1 MVKTKKDIRA
11 IHFDSIFLILIL
23 FFGLQICQNTDF
35 NKSVPNGKPVP
46 IEISINQSN
55 ATISSGIQFYFFQKC
70 WISNKDNF
78 RLLTFEQTKY
88 LDNKKVDQKYYY
100 SDKFKCWPVI
110 ESSVTKNIST
120 NTVYQ
125 YRRSTSNLNSII

>member
-23 FFGLQICQNTDF
+23 FFGLQICQNSDF
-35 NKSVPNGKPVP
+35 NNSVPNGKPVP

-88 LDNKKVDQKYYY
+88 LDNKKVDQKI
-100 SDKFKCWPVI
+100 SLLDKIRKKTPGFLILIIQNLLFHPENSEVPVL
-110 ESSVTKNIST
+110 S
-120 NTVYQ
+120 
-125 YRRSTSNLNSII
+125 

>member
-1 MVKTKKDIRA
+1 MIKAKEDIRA

-23 FFGLQICQNTDF
+23 FFGLLICQNSDF
-35 NKSVPNGKPVP
+35 YKTVQNSKPAP

-55 ATISSGIQFYFFQKC
+55 ATISSGIQFYFLQKY

-88 LDNKKVDQKYYY
+88 LDNKKVDQKIFQL
-100 SDKFKCWPVI
+100 DKTRKKSPGSLILIIQNHLFHPENSEVPVL
-110 ESSVTKNIST
+110 S
-120 NTVYQ
+120 
-125 YRRSTSNLNSII
+125 

>member
-1 MVKTKKDIRA
+1 MVKIKEDIRTV
-11 IHFDSIFLILIL
+11 HFDSFFLILIL

-35 NKSVPNGKPVP
+35 YKSAPDDKPVP

-88 LDNKKVDQKYYY
+88 LDNKKVDQKIFLQ
-100 SDKFKCWPVI
+100 DKIRKKSPEFLILIIQNYLFHPENSEIPVL
-110 ESSVTKNIST
+110 S
-120 NTVYQ
+120 
-125 YRRSTSNLNSII
+125 

>member
-88 LDNKKVDQKYYY
+88 LDNKKVDQKI
-100 SDKFKCWPVI
+100 SLLDKIRKKTPGFLILIIQNLLFRPENSEVPVL
-110 ESSVTKNIST
+110 S
-120 NTVYQ
+120 
-125 YRRSTSNLNSII
+125 

>member
-1 MVKTKKDIRA
+1 MVKTKKEMRA

-35 NKSVPNGKPVP
+35 YKSVPSGKPVP

-88 LDNKKVDQKYYY
+88 LDNKKVDQKI
-100 SDKFKCWPVI
+100 SLLDKIRKKTPGFLILIIQNLLFRPENSEVPVL
-110 ESSVTKNIST
+110 S
-120 NTVYQ
+120 
-125 YRRSTSNLNSII
+125 

>member
-88 LDNKKVDQKYYY
+88 LDNKKVDQKI
-100 SDKFKCWPVI
+100 SLLDKIRKKTPGSLILIIQNLLFHPENSEVPVL
-110 ESSVTKNIST
+110 S
-120 NTVYQ
+120 
-125 YRRSTSNLNSII
+125 

>member
-1 MVKTKKDIRA
+1 MVKTKEDIRA
-11 IHFDSIFLILIL
+11 INFDSILLILIL

-35 NKSVPNGKPVP
+35 YKSVPNSKPVP

-55 ATISSGIQFYFFQKC
+55 ATISSGIQFCFFQKS

-88 LDNKKVDQKYYY
+88 LDNKKVDQKIILL
-100 SDKFKCWPVI
+100 DKIRKKSPGFLILIIQNHLFQPENSEVPVL
-110 ESSVTKNIST
+110 S
-120 NTVYQ
+120 
-125 YRRSTSNLNSII
+125 

>member
-88 LDNKKVDQKYYY
+88 LDNKKVDQKI
-100 SDKFKCWPVI
+100 SLLDKIRKKTPGFLILIIQNLLFHPENSEVPVL
-110 ESSVTKNIST
+110 S
-120 NTVYQ
+120 
-125 YRRSTSNLNSII
+125 